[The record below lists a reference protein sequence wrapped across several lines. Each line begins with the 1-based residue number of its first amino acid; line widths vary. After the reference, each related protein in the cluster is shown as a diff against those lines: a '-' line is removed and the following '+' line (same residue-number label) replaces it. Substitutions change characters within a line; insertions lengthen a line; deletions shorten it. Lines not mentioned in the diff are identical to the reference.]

1 MEIIEIEFDKINV
14 YLKENDS
21 RNIIY
26 GAGYNGKLLYQELK
40 KRNISVIGFFDD
52 DKTRWGENYCEKDIF
67 SKEQFLKFGQNANII
82 ISSIY
87 VGQIIERLQNAG
99 LKKIFTVKNWLL
111 QNNIEVLKLYK
122 YKENIEYL
130 NKLDNLIEYFNDDL
144 SKQYF
149 LLIKKTIQEQKAVSR
164 ISDLYCGEKQYF
176 LNYFSG
182 KLNGLVFVDAG
193 SYTGDT
199 IQEMI
204 RQNIEPGA
212 VYCFEAN
219 QKNFSRLSQN
229 KNIHQKIKNIYLENY
244 ALWNTETELKIKGE
258 NFNSKV
264 DEEGEFSVKAIT
276 LDKYFENI
284 KIDFIKM
291 DIEGA
296 EQKALSGGMKVIQRD
311 RPILAISIYHTL
323 EDIID
328 IPTFLSENLDKYS
341 FFVRH
346 HSYTYSETILY
357 GIPREKQNKI

>member
-1 MEIIEIEFDKINV
+1 M
-14 YLKENDS
+14 
-21 RNIIY
+21 
-26 GAGYNGKLLYQELK
+26 
-40 KRNISVIGFFDD
+40 
-52 DKTRWGENYCEKDIF
+52 
-67 SKEQFLKFGQNANII
+67 
-82 ISSIY
+82 
-87 VGQIIERLQNAG
+87 
-99 LKKIFTVKNWLL
+99 
-111 QNNIEVLKLYK
+111 
-122 YKENIEYL
+122 
-130 NKLDNLIEYFNDDL
+130 IEYFNDDL

-149 LLIKKTIQEQKAVSR
+149 LLIKKTIQEQKAISR

-176 LNYFSG
+176 LNCFSG

-204 RQNIEPGA
+204 SQNIEPSA

-219 QKNFSRLSQN
+219 QKNFSRLSQD
-229 KNIHQKIKNIYLENY
+229 KSIRQKIKNIYLENY
-244 ALWNTETELKIKGE
+244 ALWNTETELKINGE

-264 DEEGEFSVKAIT
+264 DEKGEFSVKAIT

-328 IPTFLSENLDKYS
+328 IPDFLLENLDKYS

-357 GIPREKQNKI
+357 GIPREKF